1 MDAGMTM
8 YLIQFEM
15 CKIDPTLIYA
25 LCMRV
30 SDSKVVNYF
39 NVLKIAFFFDRSK
52 YYI

>member
-1 MDAGMTM
+1 MTM

-25 LCMRV
+25 IHCMRV
-30 SDSKVVNYF
+30 SDSKVINYF
-39 NVLKIAFFFDRSK
+39 NVLKIAFFDRSK